1 MNNGM
6 AGGYPYNMNNN
17 LYQNVNP
24 YNQGYN
30 NQDPYRYQNGYN
42 PYQGQGIYNY
52 PNQYE
57 NNPYQGGYNYPY
69 QGNYNYPYQGEYNYP
84 YQGNLNYMHRE
95 GVCHRD
101 IKADNCLFL
110 TKNTESPLKVI
121 DYGLAVEYL
130 DPSNFFL
137 FIELGSIRLSQILGT
152 VLPL

>member
-1 MNNGM
+1 MVFEYCE
-6 AGGYPYNMNNN
+6 GGE
-17 LYQNVNP
+17 L
-24 YNQGYN
+24 
-30 NQDPYRYQNGYN
+30 
-42 PYQGQGIYNY
+42 
-52 PNQYE
+52 YE
-57 NNPYQGGYNYPY
+57 NLMKNGPMNEKKAAAIFYQILLA
-69 QGNYNYPYQGEYNYP
+69 
-84 YQGNLNYMHRE
+84 LNYMHRE